1 MKLIKTILKLI
12 EESEKEYNQAI
23 EKGLDEKTMQ
33 KIEKKYED
41 SVKLMEMYNRMNNL
55 KKNVD

>member
-12 EESEKEYNQAI
+12 EESENEYNQAI
-23 EKGLDEKTMQ
+23 EKGVDEKTMQ
-33 KIEKKYED
+33 KIEKKYEN

-55 KKNVD
+55 KKNID